1 MPYGQNKKFKQFLN
15 AQFYTFTN
23 NINTIIVDTNLLL
36 KEFYQR
42 YGNENVAPELYFAPG
57 RVNLIGEHTDYNGG
71 YVLPCAISYGTYLL
85 VRRTDEP
92 VVKFATTNF
101 EFAATI
107 PLADLHVK
115 QPGKWINYPLAVIDQ
130 FVKLD
135 VEIKGLELLYS
146 GNIPNGAGLSSSA
159 SIEMVTAV
167 ALGSV
172 FSYEMSMVDMAKLS
186 RRAENEFVGMNC
198 GIMDMF
204 AIGMGQKNGAL
215 FLNCRTY
222 DYDVIPAN
230 VAGYTLVIMNTNKQ
244 RGLTDSKYNERVA
257 ECHAAL
263 TALSADGALEDLS
276 DLTLEEFNKRSHLIL
291 DPVVLKRA
299 KHVISEN
306 ARVLAAVDAL
316 KNNRI
321 PEFGQLMN
329 ASHDS
334 LRTDYEVTGFELD
347 TIVDEARKI
356 KGVIGARMTGAGFG
370 GCAIALVKDEQVK
383 EFCDVVGKNYEEKT
397 KLKPDFYIAEIGD
410 GARKL

>member
-1 MPYGQNKKFKQFLN
+1 M
-15 AQFYTFTN
+15 
-23 NINTIIVDTNLLL
+23 DTNLLL

-42 YGNENVAPELYFAPG
+42 FGNENVAPELYFAPG

-85 VRRTDEP
+85 VRRIDEP
-92 VVKFATTNF
+92 FVKFATTNF
-101 EFAATI
+101 EFTANIA
-107 PLADLHVK
+107 LSDLNYK

-130 FVKLD
+130 FKKLN
-135 VEIKGLELLYS
+135 VEIKGMELLYS

-172 FSYEMSMVDMAKLS
+172 FHYKMSMVDMAKLS

-222 DYDVIPAN
+222 EYEVIPAN
-230 VAGYTLVIMNTNKQ
+230 VAGYTLVIMNTNKR

-257 ECHAAL
+257 ECQAAL
-263 TALSADGALEDLS
+263 KALSADGPLEDLS
-276 DLTLEEFNKRSHLIL
+276 DLSLEEFNKRAHLIE
-291 DPVVLKRA
+291 DPIVRKRA
-299 KHVISEN
+299 YHVISEN
-306 ARVLAAVDAL
+306 ARVLAAVEAL
-316 KNNRI
+316 KKNRI
-321 PEFGQLMN
+321 TEFGQLMN

-334 LRTDYEVTGFELD
+334 LRNDYEVTGFELD
-347 TIVDEARKI
+347 TIVEEARKV

-370 GCAIALVKDEQVK
+370 GCAIALVKDEQVT
-383 EFCDVVGKNYEEKT
+383 EFCKVVGKNYEAKT
-397 KLKPDFYIAEIGD
+397 GIKPDFYIAEIGD

>member
-1 MPYGQNKKFKQFLN
+1 MDS
-15 AQFYTFTN
+15 T
-23 NINTIIVDTNLLL
+23 LLL

-42 YGNENVAPELYFAPG
+42 FGNEKVAPELYFAPG

-85 VRRTDEP
+85 VRRIDEP
-92 VVKFATTNF
+92 VVKFATTIF
-101 EFAATI
+101 EFTATI
-107 PLADLHVK
+107 PLADLHIK

-130 FVKLD
+130 FVQLN
-135 VEIKGLELLYS
+135 VEMKGLELLYS

-167 ALGSV
+167 ALGNV

-222 DYDVIPAN
+222 EYDVIPAN

-257 ECHAAL
+257 ECQSAL
-263 TALSADGALEDLS
+263 ASLSVDGKLIDLS
-276 DLTLEEFNKRSHLIL
+276 DLSLEEFLQKQHLIK
-291 DPVVLKRA
+291 DEVVRKRA
-299 KHVISEN
+299 HHVISEN
-306 ARVLAAVDAL
+306 ARVLGAVDAL
-316 KNNRI
+316 KHNRI

-370 GCAIALVKDEQVK
+370 GCAIALVKDEQVD
-383 EFCDVVGKNYEEKT
+383 EFCKVVGANYEEKT

>member
-1 MPYGQNKKFKQFLN
+1 M
-15 AQFYTFTN
+15 
-23 NINTIIVDTNLLL
+23 DSNLLL

-42 YGNENVAPELYFAPG
+42 FGNEKVAPELYFAPG

-85 VRRTDEP
+85 VRRIEEP
-92 VVKFATTNF
+92 VVRFATTNF
-101 EFAATI
+101 EFTADV
-107 PLADLHVK
+107 PLSELHVK
-115 QPGKWINYPLAVIDQ
+115 HPGIWINYPLAVIDQ
-130 FVKLD
+130 FVKLN
-135 VEIKGLELLYS
+135 VEIKGMELLYS

-172 FSYEMSMVDMAKLS
+172 FHYEISMVDMAKLS

-222 DYDVIPAN
+222 EYEVIPAN
-230 VAGYTLVIMNTNKQ
+230 VAGYTLVIMNTNKR

-257 ECHAAL
+257 ECQAAL
-263 TALSADGALEDLS
+263 KALSADGPLEDLS
-276 DLTLEEFNKRSHLIL
+276 DLSLEEFNKRAHLIS
-291 DPVVLKRA
+291 DPIIRKRA
-299 KHVISEN
+299 HHVISEN
-306 ARVLAAVDAL
+306 ARVLAAVEAL

-321 PEFGQLMN
+321 TEFGQLMN

-356 KGVIGARMTGAGFG
+356 RGVIGARMTGAGFG

-383 EFCDVVGKNYEEKT
+383 DFCDVVGKNYETKT
-397 KLKPDFYIAEIGD
+397 SLKPDFYIAQIGD

>member
-1 MPYGQNKKFKQFLN
+1 MD
-15 AQFYTFTN
+15 FT
-23 NINTIIVDTNLLL
+23 LLL

-42 YGNENVAPELYFAPG
+42 FGNESITPELYFAPG

-85 VRRTDEP
+85 IRRINAPEVR
-92 VVKFATTNF
+92 FSTTNF
-101 EFAATI
+101 EFSATI
-107 PLADLHVK
+107 PLSDLNQK
-115 QPGKWINYPLAVIDQ
+115 QPGKWINYPLAVMDQ
-130 FVKLD
+130 FAKLD

-167 ALGSV
+167 AIGNI
-172 FSYEMSMVDMAKLS
+172 FGYEMSMVDMAKLS

-204 AIGMGQKNGAL
+204 AIGMGKKNGAL

-222 DYDVIPAN
+222 EYEVIPAN
-230 VAGYTLVIMNTNKQ
+230 VAGYTLVIMNTNKR

-257 ECHAAL
+257 ECQAAL
-263 TALSADGALEDLS
+263 TALSDNGELTDLS
-276 DLTLEEFNKRSHLIL
+276 DLSLQEFEKRQHLIK
-291 DPVVLKRA
+291 DETVRKRA
-299 KHVISEN
+299 HHVISEN
-306 ARVLAAVDAL
+306 ARVLAAVEAL

-321 PEFGQLMN
+321 TEFGELMN

-347 TIVDEARKI
+347 TIVNEARKI

-370 GCAIALVKDEQVK
+370 GCAIALVKSEHVK
-383 EFCDVVGKNYEEKT
+383 EFCIEVGAHYQEKT
-397 KLKPDFYIAEIGD
+397 GLKPDFYIAEIGD

>member
-1 MPYGQNKKFKQFLN
+1 
-15 AQFYTFTN
+15 
-23 NINTIIVDTNLLL
+23 VDSTSLL
-36 KEFYQR
+36 KEFYHHF
-42 YGNENVAPELYFAPG
+42 GNENVAPELYFAPG

-71 YVLPCAISYGTYLL
+71 YVLPCAISFGTYLYA
-85 VRRTDEP
+85 RRIEEP
-92 VVKFATTNF
+92 VIKFATTNF
-101 EFAATI
+101 EFTATI
-107 PLADLHVK
+107 PLADLSQKH
-115 QPGKWINYPLAVIDQ
+115 PGIWINYPLAVIDQ
-130 FVKLD
+130 FVQLG
-135 VEIKGLELLYS
+135 VEMKGLELLYS

-167 ALGSV
+167 AIGSI

-222 DYDVIPAN
+222 GYDVIPAN
-230 VAGYTLVIMNTNKQ
+230 VAGYTLVIMNTNKR

-257 ECHAAL
+257 ECQEAL
-263 TALSADGALEDLS
+263 TALSAEGKLIDLS
-276 DLTLEEFNKRSHLIL
+276 DLSLDEFNKRSHLIK
-291 DPVVLKRA
+291 DVVVRKRA
-299 KHVISEN
+299 HHVISEN
-306 ARVLAAVDAL
+306 ARVMDAVDAL

-321 PEFGQLMN
+321 IEFGQLMN

-334 LRTDYEVTGFELD
+334 LKTDYEVTGFELD
-347 TIVDEARKI
+347 TIVDEARKV

-370 GCAIALVKDEQVK
+370 GCAIAFVKSENVD
-383 EFCDVVGKNYEEKT
+383 EFCKVVGKNYEEKT
-397 KLKPDFYIAEIGD
+397 SLKPDFYIAEIGD

>member
-1 MPYGQNKKFKQFLN
+1 MDS
-15 AQFYTFTN
+15 T
-23 NINTIIVDTNLLL
+23 LLL

-42 YGNENVAPELYFAPG
+42 YGNEKVAPELYFAPG

-85 VRRTDEP
+85 VRRIDEP

-101 EFAATI
+101 EFTATI
-107 PLADLHVK
+107 PLADLHIK

-130 FVKLD
+130 FVQLK
-135 VEIKGLELLYS
+135 VEMKGLELLYS

-172 FSYEMSMVDMAKLS
+172 FRYQMSMVDMAKLS

-222 DYDVIPAN
+222 EYDVIPAN

-257 ECHAAL
+257 ECQAAL
-263 TALSADGALEDLS
+263 AALSVDQKLVDLS
-276 DLTLEEFNKRSHLIL
+276 ELSLEEFLERQHLIK
-291 DPVVLKRA
+291 DKIVRKRA
-299 KHVISEN
+299 HHVISEN

-316 KNNRI
+316 TNNRI
-321 PEFGQLMN
+321 HEFGQLMN

-356 KGVIGARMTGAGFG
+356 NGVIGARMTGAGFG
-370 GCAIALVKDEQVK
+370 GCAIALVKDEQVDQ
-383 EFCDVVGKNYEEKT
+383 FCKVVGANYEKKT

>member
-1 MPYGQNKKFKQFLN
+1 
-15 AQFYTFTN
+15 
-23 NINTIIVDTNLLL
+23 VDSKLLL

-42 YGNENVAPELYFAPG
+42 FGNEKVAPELYFAPG

-85 VRRTDEP
+85 VRRIDEP
-92 VVKFATTNF
+92 VVRFATTNF
-101 EFAATI
+101 EFKANV
-107 PLADLHVK
+107 PLTDLHVK

-130 FVKLD
+130 FVKLN
-135 VEIKGLELLYS
+135 VEIKGMELLYS

-172 FSYEMSMVDMAKLS
+172 FHYKMSMVDMAKLS

-222 DYDVIPAN
+222 EYEVIPAN

-257 ECHAAL
+257 ECQAAL
-263 TALSADGALEDLS
+263 KALSADGTLEDLS
-276 DLTLEEFNKRSHLIL
+276 DLTLEEFNKRAHLIQ
-291 DPVVLKRA
+291 DPIVRKRA
-299 KHVISEN
+299 HHVISEN
-306 ARVLAAVDAL
+306 ARVMAAVEAL
-316 KNNRI
+316 KHNRI

-334 LRTDYEVTGFELD
+334 LKTDYEVTGFELD

-383 EFCDVVGKNYEEKT
+383 EFCEVVGKNYQQKT

>member
-1 MPYGQNKKFKQFLN
+1 
-15 AQFYTFTN
+15 
-23 NINTIIVDTNLLL
+23 VDSTLLL

-42 YGNENVAPELYFAPG
+42 YGNEKVTPELYFAPG

-85 VRRTDEP
+85 VRRIDEP

-101 EFAATI
+101 EFTATI
-107 PLADLHVK
+107 PLADLHIK

-130 FVKLD
+130 FVQLN
-135 VEIKGLELLYS
+135 VEMKGLELLYS

-222 DYDVIPAN
+222 EYDVIPAN

-257 ECHAAL
+257 ECQSAL
-263 TALSADGALEDLS
+263 ASLSVDGKLIDLS
-276 DLTLEEFNKRSHLIL
+276 DLSLEEFLQKQHLIK
-291 DPVVLKRA
+291 DEVVRKRA
-299 KHVISEN
+299 HHVISEN
-306 ARVLAAVDAL
+306 ARVLGAVDAL
-316 KNNRI
+316 KHNRI
-321 PEFGQLMN
+321 SEFGQLMN

-370 GCAIALVKDEQVK
+370 GCAIALVKDEQVA
-383 EFCDVVGKNYEEKT
+383 EFCKVVGANYEEKT

>member
-1 MPYGQNKKFKQFLN
+1 M
-15 AQFYTFTN
+15 
-23 NINTIIVDTNLLL
+23 DSNLLL
-36 KEFYQR
+36 KEFYQH

-101 EFAATI
+101 ELTANI

-130 FVKLD
+130 FVKLN

-172 FSYEMSMVDMAKLS
+172 FHFEMSMVDMAKLS

-222 DYDVIPAN
+222 GYDVIPAN
-230 VAGYTLVIMNTNKQ
+230 VAGYILVIMNTNKQ

-257 ECHAAL
+257 ECQAAL

-276 DLTLEEFNKRSHLIL
+276 DLTLEEFNKRAHLIS
-291 DPVVLKRA
+291 DPIVCKRA
-299 KHVISEN
+299 HHVISEN

-321 PEFGQLMN
+321 VEFGQLMN

-370 GCAIALVKDEQVK
+370 GCAIALVKDEQVE
-383 EFCDVVGKNYEEKT
+383 EFCKVVGKNYEDKT